1 MMDIRYY
8 ILDELYAD
16 GYHCGYVD
24 LLNAMEQKHSM
35 PGTVTRALLNEM
47 AEERLVS
54 GCFKAYGGVRLESA
68 GVALYSRLEEDRRN
82 AEANAAKE
90 CAAKEAAEAIRLQ
103 ERREDAATNERHHRE
118 QKRLNIWIAIFSF
131 IAGLLVDHIDEFC
144 IWFGSLF

>member
-24 LLNAMEQKHSM
+24 LLNAMEKKHSM

-54 GCFKAYGGVRLESA
+54 GAFKAYGGIRLEDA
-68 GVALYSRLEEDRRN
+68 GVALYSRLVEEAKCQ
-82 AEANAAKE
+82 AEEQEHRKAEQEAAK
-90 CAAKEAAEAIRLQ
+90 AAHDIERVEQRAYERSQKIKDRIFDILKVLLGAAL
-103 ERREDAATNERHHRE
+103 T
-118 QKRLNIWIAIFSF
+118 
-131 IAGLLVDHIDEFC
+131 LLVQLILKIID
-144 IWFGSLF
+144 